1 MGSSAGGHFPYSK
14 GCQTLAH
21 DLNSTAAYFC
31 RYSYAVCCVGTQSCS
46 FIYYHPRLLPQQRE
60 QLLRRP
66 LAHDAQNLTV

>member
-31 RYSYAVCCVGTQSCS
+31 RYGYAVCCVGTQSCS

-60 QLLRRP
+60 QLLWRP